1 MRVALLSDLHG
12 NELALDAVLADVREQ
27 GTDQIVCLGDTAA
40 LGPRPCAVLAR
51 LRDLGCPCVLGNHDA
66 FMLDLDLI
74 RSYNDAPVIVEAV
87 AWCQAQLSSTDR
99 EFISTFVPR
108 LELELSSELRL
119 LLFHGSPRSYM
130 EDILSTTPSEQL
142 DAMLHGQTAT
152 VMAGGHTHIPMLRRQ
167 RGTLLVNPGSV
178 GLSFEQYVAGK
189 TPKLQAFAEW
199 ASVEVRQGKISVN
212 LHRVPLDRHALKRE
226 AEAVDLPFAAWLA
239 AQYA

>member
-27 GTDQIVCLGDTAA
+27 GADQIVCLGDTAA

-74 RSYNDAPVIVEAV
+74 HSYNDAPVIVEA
-87 AWCQAQLSSTDR
+87 ATWCQAQLSSADL
-99 EFISTFVPR
+99 EFIATFVSKI
-108 LELELSSELRL
+108 ELDLSSDVRL

-130 EDILSTTPSEQL
+130 EDILCTTPAEQL
-142 DAMLHGQTAT
+142 DAMLAGQTAT

-167 RGTLLVNPGSV
+167 RGILLVNPGSV

-189 TPKLQAFAEW
+189 TPKLQPYAEW
-199 ASVEVRQGKISVN
+199 ACIEVKRENLSVN
-212 LHRVPLDRHALKRE
+212 LRRVPLDRRSLRLA
-226 AEAVDLPFAAWLA
+226 AQSVDLPFTAWLA